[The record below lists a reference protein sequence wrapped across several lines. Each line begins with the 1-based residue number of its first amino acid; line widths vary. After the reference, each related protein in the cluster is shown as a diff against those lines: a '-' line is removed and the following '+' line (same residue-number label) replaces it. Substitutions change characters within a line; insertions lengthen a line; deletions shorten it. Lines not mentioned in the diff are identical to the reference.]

1 MRRLKLE
8 WKMSPKQKLFCE
20 TYVDEVLFGGAAGGG
35 KSYAQLQDTYIY
47 AFKYTKS
54 KQLILRRT
62 FPELEKSL
70 IRVALEMY
78 PRDTYKYNSTK
89 HTITFINGSIVDFG
103 FCDNELDVYKY
114 QSAEYDVIRFD
125 ELTHFTESM
134 YIYMLSR
141 VRGTNDYPKAV
152 KSSTNPGGI
161 GHTWVKARFIDAGPP
176 FEAFDF
182 KDENGEVTGQG
193 IFLPATVFENKQL
206 MSKDPEYIKRLMRQS
221 EKDRQAL
228 LYGNWD
234 IYDGQFFTEFKREVH
249 VVKPFVVPRHWK
261 RYVAMDYGLDM
272 LAAYLI
278 AMDEHEKAYVMREV
292 YKPNLIISAAADE
305 LKKLMADE
313 KIEQFYAPPDMWNR
327 RQDSGKSVAEIFF
340 ENGIILTKSSNDRE
354 SGWFNLK
361 EWLKPYTDEAGAL
374 TANLVI
380 FEGCNNLIRCLP
392 AVTYSKKNPND
403 VATEPHELTHA
414 PDAIRYFVAG
424 RPQRS
429 FVPAAV
435 DEDVVT
441 YESQVDSF
449 IGF

>member
-1 MRRLKLE
+1 MEINL
-8 WKMSPKQKLFCE
+8 KMSDKQKMFCKSTAFE
-20 TYVDEVLFGGAAGGG
+20 TLYGGAAGGG
-35 KSYAQLQDTYIY
+35 KSYVQLMDSMIY
-47 AFKYTKS
+47 ALKYPKS

-70 IRVALEMY
+70 IRVSLDMFPQAI
-78 PRDTYKYNSTK
+78 YKYNSGK
-89 HTITFINGSIVDFG
+89 HTGTFANGSIVDFG
-103 FCDNELDVYKY
+103 YCDSENDVYKY

-125 ELTHFTESM
+125 ELTHFTEYM
-134 YIYMLSR
+134 YVYMLSR
-141 VRGTNDYPKAV
+141 VRGANNFPKYV
-152 KSSTNPGGI
+152 KCSTNPGGV
-161 GHTWVKARFIDAGPP
+161 GHSWVKARFIDIAPP
-176 FEAFDF
+176 LKLYTADNNTTRIFIPAR
-182 KDENGEVTGQG
+182 VTD
-193 IFLPATVFENKQL
+193 NKPL
-206 MSKDPEYIKRLMRQS
+206 MESDPDYINRLNALG
-221 EKDRQAL
+221 EKDRKAL
-228 LYGNWD
+228 LDGDWD

-249 VVKPFVVPRHWK
+249 VVKPFVVPKHWK

-278 AMDEHEKAYVMREV
+278 AVDEHEKAYVMREV
-292 YKPNLIISAAADE
+292 YKPNLIISAAAAE

-414 PDAIRYFVAG
+414 PDALRYFVAG